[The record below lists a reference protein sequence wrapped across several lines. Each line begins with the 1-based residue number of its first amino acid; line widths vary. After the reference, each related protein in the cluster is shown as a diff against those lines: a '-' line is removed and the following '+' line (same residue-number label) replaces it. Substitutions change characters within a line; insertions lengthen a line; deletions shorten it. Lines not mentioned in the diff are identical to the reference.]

1 MTPAVLR
8 IVAFVAGGVVVGY
21 LASLVLCRTGSCPI
35 TSNRGIMMVLGGLL
49 GLYSAGAARGPA
61 SAHISSLEA
70 LTRTE
75 QFDEALAQ
83 ADTPVLV
90 DFSATWCPPCR
101 ALAPVL
107 EKMQGQWRGRVRFY
121 TVDVDASPQI
131 AQRFGVDGFPTVV
144 LFTKGQE
151 AERVTGNL
159 PDLIRDALAKVATPL
174 ATGPATS
181 ANASDI

>member
-1 MTPAVLR
+1 MTPVVLR
-8 IVAFVAGGVVVGY
+8 IVAFVAGGVVIGY

-49 GLYSAGAARGPA
+49 GLYSAGAARGVA
-61 SAHISSLEA
+61 SAHVSTLEA
-70 LTRTE
+70 LTTTE
-75 QFDEALAQ
+75 QFDKALAQ

-90 DFSATWCPPCR
+90 DFSATWCGPCR

-107 EKMQGQWRGRVRFY
+107 EKMRDQWSGRVRFY
-121 TVDVDASPQI
+121 TVDVDASPQL

-151 AERVTGNL
+151 ADRVEGNL
-159 PDLIRDALAKVATPL
+159 PDLIRDAMTKVTTAP
-174 ATGPATS
+174 AAGPAT
-181 ANASDI
+181 